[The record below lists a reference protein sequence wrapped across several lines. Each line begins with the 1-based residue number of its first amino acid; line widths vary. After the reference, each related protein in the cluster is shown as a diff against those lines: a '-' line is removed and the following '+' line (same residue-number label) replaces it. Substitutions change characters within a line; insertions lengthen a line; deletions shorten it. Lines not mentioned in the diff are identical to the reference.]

1 MLHEVYVRLLTGMFL
16 FWNSARLLTYVPAI
30 AMLLK
35 KDADVRSHSLLT
47 WGCWTLS
54 NATFALM
61 LLEQNHGIPDRM
73 FWMNGSNTLMCL
85 LTFSVILARRRQ
97 MRAAWS
103 AEAQTSCG
111 PPDFAAVA
119 HGQTTG
125 HAPAGPPHSWTG
137 LAAVEEVD
145 GEGRV

>member
-1 MLHEVYVRLLTGMFL
+1 MLHEVYVRLLTAMFL

-30 AMLLK
+30 VMLLK
-35 KDADVRSHSLLT
+35 KDIDVRSHSLLT
-47 WGCWTLS
+47 WGCWALS

-73 FWMNGSNTLMCL
+73 FWMNGGNTLMCL

-103 AEAQTSCG
+103 AEAQTRRS
-111 PPDFAAVA
+111 PADFAAVA
-119 HGQTTG
+119 HGQASCN
-125 HAPAGPPHSWTG
+125 APASPPHSWAG
-137 LAAVEEVD
+137 LAAVEDVD
-145 GEGRV
+145 RDDRG